1 MPGDVVEFYHLFFLP
16 EISSTLTFQPLTTFR
31 RAWSITSFSIVS
43 RKANVVRGEKQTP
56 IPFGN
61 RLQLNPKIYIE
72 SPTPK
77 RVGYT
82 LPKIGENGN
91 SINLLTLSLNL
102 LRASSLFIKIPRLKV
117 PQISIDIPLY
127 RKQKDYQW
135 RNLRFIDKLSQMPT
149 MEFQY
154 KESAC

>member
-82 LPKIGENGN
+82 LPKIIKNGN
-91 SINLLTLSLNL
+91 SNELFHGHNLDTMTKITIKKGLTLNQL
-102 LRASSLFIKIPRLKV
+102 IP
-117 PQISIDIPLY
+117 
-127 RKQKDYQW
+127 
-135 RNLRFIDKLSQMPT
+135 
-149 MEFQY
+149 
-154 KESAC
+154 